1 MAPLVRTGGSRHT
14 GLAAPPHRNIQLSDS
29 QNQYDM
35 SLLGMLFGKDADSMR
50 MILNGCKESGNFL
63 ELLDLYSPD
72 GAKSLDKL
80 REQQYKHGGIV

>member
-1 MAPLVRTGGSRHT
+1 MVSFETGEKRGRQCS
-14 GLAAPPHRNIQLSDS
+14 
-29 QNQYDM
+29 
-35 SLLGMLFGKDADSMR
+35 FGKDADSMR

>member
-1 MAPLVRTGGSRHT
+1 MEDLHQQGV
-14 GLAAPPHRNIQLSDS
+14 LSDS
-29 QNQYDM
+29 QIQYEL
-35 SLLGMLFGKDADSMR
+35 SLVGLFFGKDADSMR
-50 MILNGCKESGNFL
+50 MILNGSKESGNFL

>member
-1 MAPLVRTGGSRHT
+1 MTGVQT
-14 GLAAPPHRNIQLSDS
+14 CALPIW
-29 QNQYDM
+29 
-35 SLLGMLFGKDADSMR
+35 
-50 MILNGCKESGNFL
+50 CKESGNFL

>member
-1 MAPLVRTGGSRHT
+1 MAMRIGPEVHSYGFMEDLRRQGV
-14 GLAAPPHRNIQLSDS
+14 LSDS

-50 MILNGCKESGNFL
+50 MILHGYKESRNFL
-63 ELLDLYSPD
+63 KLLDLYSPD
-72 GAKSLDKL
+72 GAKSLDNL